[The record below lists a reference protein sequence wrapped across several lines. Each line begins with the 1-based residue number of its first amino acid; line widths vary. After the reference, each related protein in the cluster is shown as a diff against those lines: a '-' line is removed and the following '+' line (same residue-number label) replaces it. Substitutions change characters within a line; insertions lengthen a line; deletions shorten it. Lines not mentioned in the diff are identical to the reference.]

1 MSLPKTLPFRRPL
14 AIPDAERVWFGRFV
28 FPVAE
33 WLKMIWLSG
42 NGLAG
47 ERRQYPMHYSMNLMV
62 EARNGQ

>member
-47 ERRQYPMHYSMNLMV
+47 ERRRVSDALQMNLMV
-62 EARNGQ
+62 EARNRQ

>member
-1 MSLPKTLPFRRPL
+1 MSLPKTLPSGDRWRYRTPK
-14 AIPDAERVWFGRFV
+14 EFGSGDFV

-47 ERRQYPMHYSMNLMV
+47 ERRRVSDALQHEPD
-62 EARNGQ
+62 G